1 MTMTRALAE
10 TFAMVAEAA
19 SGASSPWWIIG
30 SAAVV
35 LHGCCVPHVRDV
47 DLLMSAADA
56 EQLLRRVGG
65 RLRPTDTDPRFRSRV
80 FGNWDA
86 PVPVEVFGGF
96 ALATPQGWRDVFLST
111 RKPVTI
117 AGRKLF
123 VPSADELVPLLH
135 SFGRAKD
142 LERARILESRR

>member
-35 LHGCCVPHVRDV
+35 LHGCSVPHVRDV
-47 DLLMSAADA
+47 DLLMSAAEA

-80 FGNWDA
+80 FGNWNA
-86 PVPVEVFGGF
+86 PPVPVEVFGGF
-96 ALATPQGWRDVFLST
+96 ALPTPQGWRDVALST
-111 RKPVTI
+111 REAVAI
-117 AGRKLF
+117 AGHKLF
-123 VPSADELVPLLH
+123 VPSTEELVQLLR

-142 LERARILESRR
+142 LERARIL